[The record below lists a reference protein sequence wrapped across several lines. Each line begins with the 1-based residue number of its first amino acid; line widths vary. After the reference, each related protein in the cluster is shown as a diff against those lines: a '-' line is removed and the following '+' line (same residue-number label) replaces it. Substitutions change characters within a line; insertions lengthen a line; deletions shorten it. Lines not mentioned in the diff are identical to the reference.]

1 MNVEVFLEKPAKMLP
16 HPDPAAAEQPGLRRS
31 LFVAVIVCDPS
42 VLSFGKTNPLI
53 LINDYSEHSRKSIDI
68 GSSKTE
74 ALLLTLKNCRKLHI
88 NSAAGKRCAE
98 SIPSAVYYTAFSPV
112 CQ

>member
-31 LFVAVIVCDPS
+31 LFVAVIVCDSS

-68 GSSKTE
+68 GSSE
-74 ALLLTLKNCRKLHI
+74 NRGF
-88 NSAAGKRCAE
+88 AADA
-98 SIPSAVYYTAFSPV
+98 
-112 CQ
+112 